1 MLLSPAAAVVGGE
14 VYGMYRKNRACRVS
28 YGHVVKARKVMRSD
42 PSSSSIPMWGVRE
55 SETTVS
61 GRSLKYN

>member
-1 MLLSPAAAVVGGE
+1 MLLQPAAAVVGGE

-28 YGHVVKARKVMRSD
+28 YGHVVKARKVLRSD
-42 PSSSSIPMWGVRE
+42 LSSSIPMWVVRE
-55 SETTVS
+55 SETTVL